1 MISNENN
8 LKFRNRLELK
18 RAHSLSECN
27 TGYNIIVTLIIIS
40 IITSLL
46 PFKKENIHEEQRNLT
61 LNTTNHTLTTNNNS
75 QTNTQMNTTTTTT
88 THVLDKYYLNN
99 NVTQIELLSEFD
111 NTLLLKL
118 PSTTCILL
126 PEAKITIKH
135 STFSVKCIELTSI
148 ENISLDFSIQLSLAQ
163 IKGYNVNLYTFANYT
178 NITTHSYNDI
188 YKYDNNIRICSDT
201 FQQVKPVVNNYRII
215 LEVIWNQ
222 QQQHSF
228 CFDKFNLI

>member
-1 MISNENN
+1 MISNGNN

-18 RAHSLSECN
+18 KTHSLSKCN
-27 TGYNIIVTLIIIS
+27 GYNIIITLIIIS

-46 PFKKENIHEEQRNLT
+46 PFKKENVHDEQRNLT

-75 QTNTQMNTTTTTT
+75 QTNTQTNTTT
-88 THVLDKYYLNN
+88 HALDKYYLND
-99 NVTQIELLSEFD
+99 NVTQTELVSEFD

-118 PSTTCILL
+118 PSKTCILL

-148 ENISLDFSIQLSLAQ
+148 EDISLDFSIQLSLAQ
-163 IKGYNVNLYTFANYT
+163 IKGYNVHLYTFANYT
-178 NITTHSYNDI
+178 NIKTYLYDDI
-188 YKYDNNIRICSDT
+188 YKYNNNIRICSET

>member
-163 IKGYNVNLYTFANYT
+163 IKGYNVHLYTFANYT
-178 NITTHSYNDI
+178 NIKTHLYNDI
-188 YKYDNNIRICSDT
+188 YKYNNNIRICSET

>member
-1 MISNENN
+1 MISNGNN

-18 RAHSLSECN
+18 KTHSLSKCN
-27 TGYNIIVTLIIIS
+27 GYNIIITLIIIS

-46 PFKKENIHEEQRNLT
+46 PFKKENIHDEQRNLT

-75 QTNTQMNTTTTTT
+75 QTNTQTNTT
-88 THVLDKYYLNN
+88 THVLDKYYLND
-99 NVTQIELLSEFD
+99 NVTQTELVSEFD

-118 PSTTCILL
+118 PSKTCILL

-148 ENISLDFSIQLSLAQ
+148 EDISLDFSIQLSLAQ
-163 IKGYNVNLYTFANYT
+163 IKGYNVHLYTFANYT
-178 NITTHSYNDI
+178 NIKTHLYDDI
-188 YKYDNNIRICSDT
+188 YKYNNNIRICSEI